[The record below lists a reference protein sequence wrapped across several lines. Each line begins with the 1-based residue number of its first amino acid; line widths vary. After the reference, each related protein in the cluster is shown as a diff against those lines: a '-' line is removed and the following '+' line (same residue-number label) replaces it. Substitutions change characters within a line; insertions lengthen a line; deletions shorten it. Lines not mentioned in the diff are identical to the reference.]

1 MDRQLLLPVLH
12 HWPVTAMDRTHLF
25 TDQPMKADLSF
36 LQAII
41 LALFRNQIRPSDAQ
55 PVNL

>member
-1 MDRQLLLPVLH
+1 MDRHLHLPVLH
-12 HWPVTAMDRTHLF
+12 HWPVTAWIGHIYF
-25 TDQPMKADLSF
+25 TDQPMKAESF
-36 LQAII
+36 ILQAII

>member
-12 HWPVTAMDRTHLF
+12 HWPVTAMDRTHLLYGS
-25 TDQPMKADLSF
+25 TRESRSLI

>member
-1 MDRQLLLPVLH
+1 
-12 HWPVTAMDRTHLF
+12 
-25 TDQPMKADLSF
+25 MKADLSF

-55 PVNL
+55 PVNFMIIGLTIENPADNK